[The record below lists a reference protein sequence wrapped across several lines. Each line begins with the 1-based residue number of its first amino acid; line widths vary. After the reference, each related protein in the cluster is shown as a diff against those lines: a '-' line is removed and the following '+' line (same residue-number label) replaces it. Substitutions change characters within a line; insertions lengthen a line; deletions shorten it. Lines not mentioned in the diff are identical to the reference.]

1 MKELFVNK
9 SISLIKKNYSY
20 NDIMYERI
28 RYGLEIIYLS
38 ITKIFVILLVSY
50 LLGMLKETIILMIF
64 STPLRNYSYGIHA
77 KKSWHCYVSSIFC
90 FVLLPKLIINYN
102 LSIILRITIPIYA
115 LISMIIYAPADTK
128 KRPIINE
135 TKRTVYKVLTIL
147 ITVLYI
153 LYIIFTNDVY
163 ISNILMIS
171 ILIQTF
177 LVLPISYKLFGL
189 EYNNYKKYE
198 RRTI

>member
-102 LSIILRITIPIYA
+102 LSIILRITISIYA
-115 LISMIIYAPADTK
+115 LTSMIIYAPADTH
-128 KRPIINE
+128 KRPIIN
-135 TKRTVYKVLTIL
+135 TNHRKKLKYTSIIITISYIFLTIL
-147 ITVLYI
+147 I
-153 LYIIFTNDVY
+153 NDNY
-163 ISNILMIS
+163 LCNFIYLAL
-171 ILIQTF
+171 LIQSTAII
-177 LVLPISYKLFGL
+177 PITYKIFKMP
-189 EYNNYKKYE
+189 YNNYKAYQKGL
-198 RRTI
+198 

>member
-77 KKSWHCYVSSIFC
+77 KKSWHCYV
-90 FVLLPKLIINYN
+90 
-102 LSIILRITIPIYA
+102 
-115 LISMIIYAPADTK
+115 
-128 KRPIINE
+128 
-135 TKRTVYKVLTIL
+135 
-147 ITVLYI
+147 
-153 LYIIFTNDVY
+153 
-163 ISNILMIS
+163 
-171 ILIQTF
+171 
-177 LVLPISYKLFGL
+177 
-189 EYNNYKKYE
+189 
-198 RRTI
+198 

>member
-38 ITKIFVILLVSY
+38 ITKIFAILLVSY

-102 LSIILRITIPIYA
+102 LSIILRITISIYA
-115 LISMIIYAPADTK
+115 LTSMIIYAPADTH
-128 KRPIINE
+128 KRPIIN
-135 TKRTVYKVLTIL
+135 TNHRKKLKYTSIIITISYIFLTIL
-147 ITVLYI
+147 I
-153 LYIIFTNDVY
+153 NDNY
-163 ISNILMIS
+163 LCNFIYLAL
-171 ILIQTF
+171 LIQSTAII
-177 LVLPISYKLFGL
+177 PITYKIFKMP
-189 EYNNYKKYE
+189 YNNYKAYQKGL
-198 RRTI
+198 

>member
-102 LSIILRITIPIYA
+102 LSIILRITISIYA
-115 LISMIIYAPADTK
+115 LTSMIIYAPADTH
-128 KRPIINE
+128 KRPIIN
-135 TKRTVYKVLTIL
+135 TNHRKKLKYTSIIITILYIFLTIL
-147 ITVLYI
+147 INDNYI
-153 LYIIFTNDVY
+153 CNLIY
-163 ISNILMIS
+163 LAL
-171 ILIQTF
+171 LIQSTAII
-177 LVLPISYKLFGL
+177 PITYKLFKMP
-189 EYNNYKKYE
+189 YNNYKAYQKGL
-198 RRTI
+198 

>member
-102 LSIILRITIPIYA
+102 LSIILRITISIYA
-115 LISMIIYAPADTK
+115 LISMIIYAPADTH
-128 KRPIINE
+128 KRPIIN
-135 TKRTVYKVLTIL
+135 TKHRKKLKYTSIIITITYIFLTIL
-147 ITVLYI
+147 INDNYI
-153 LYIIFTNDVY
+153 CNLIY
-163 ISNILMIS
+163 LAL
-171 ILIQTF
+171 LIQSTAII
-177 LVLPISYKLFGL
+177 PITYKIFKMS
-189 EYNNYKKYE
+189 YNNYKAYQKGL
-198 RRTI
+198 

>member
-64 STPLRNYSYGIHA
+64 STPLRNY
-77 KKSWHCYVSSIFC
+77 
-90 FVLLPKLIINYN
+90 
-102 LSIILRITIPIYA
+102 
-115 LISMIIYAPADTK
+115 
-128 KRPIINE
+128 
-135 TKRTVYKVLTIL
+135 
-147 ITVLYI
+147 
-153 LYIIFTNDVY
+153 
-163 ISNILMIS
+163 
-171 ILIQTF
+171 
-177 LVLPISYKLFGL
+177 
-189 EYNNYKKYE
+189 
-198 RRTI
+198 

>member
-38 ITKIFVILLVSY
+38 VTKIFVILLVSY

-90 FVLLPKLIINYN
+90 FVLLPKLIINFN
-102 LSIILRITIPIYA
+102 LSIILRITISIYA
-115 LISMIIYAPADTK
+115 LTSMIIYAPADTH
-128 KRPIINE
+128 KRPIIN
-135 TKRTVYKVLTIL
+135 TNHRKKLKYTSIIITISYIFLTIL
-147 ITVLYI
+147 INDNYI
-153 LYIIFTNDVY
+153 CNLIYLALVIQSTAII
-163 ISNILMIS
+163 
-171 ILIQTF
+171 
-177 LVLPISYKLFGL
+177 PITYKIFKMP
-189 EYNNYKKYE
+189 YNNYKAYQKGL
-198 RRTI
+198 

>member
-38 ITKIFVILLVSY
+38 VTKIFVILLVSY

-90 FVLLPKLIINYN
+90 FVLLPKLIINYS
-102 LSIILRITIPIYA
+102 LSIILRITISIYA
-115 LISMIIYAPADTK
+115 LTSMIIYAPADTH
-128 KRPIINE
+128 KRPIIN
-135 TKRTVYKVLTIL
+135 TNHRKKLKYTSIIITISYIFLTIL
-147 ITVLYI
+147 INDNYI
-153 LYIIFTNDVY
+153 CNLIYLALVIQSTAII
-163 ISNILMIS
+163 
-171 ILIQTF
+171 
-177 LVLPISYKLFGL
+177 PITYKIFKMP
-189 EYNNYKKYE
+189 YNNYKAYQKGL
-198 RRTI
+198 

>member
-38 ITKIFVILLVSY
+38 VTKIFVILLVSY

-90 FVLLPKLIINYN
+90 FVLLPKLIINFN
-102 LSIILRITIPIYA
+102 LSIILRITISIYA
-115 LISMIIYAPADTK
+115 LTSMIIYAPADTH
-128 KRPIINE
+128 KRPIIY
-135 TKRTVYKVLTIL
+135 VI
-147 ITVLYI
+147 
-153 LYIIFTNDVY
+153 
-163 ISNILMIS
+163 
-171 ILIQTF
+171 
-177 LVLPISYKLFGL
+177 
-189 EYNNYKKYE
+189 
-198 RRTI
+198 

>member
-20 NDIMYERI
+20 NDIMYDRI

-102 LSIILRITIPIYA
+102 LSIILRITISIYA
-115 LISMIIYAPADTK
+115 LTSMIIYAPADTH
-128 KRPIINE
+128 KRPIINSNHRKKLKY
-135 TKRTVYKVLTIL
+135 TSIIITISYIFLTIL
-147 ITVLYI
+147 INDNYI
-153 LYIIFTNDVY
+153 CNLIYLALAIQSTAII
-163 ISNILMIS
+163 
-171 ILIQTF
+171 
-177 LVLPISYKLFGL
+177 PITYKIFKMP
-189 EYNNYKKYE
+189 YNNYKAYQKGL
-198 RRTI
+198 

>member
-1 MKELFVNK
+1 MKKLFVNK

-102 LSIILRITIPIYA
+102 LSIILRITISIYA
-115 LISMIIYAPADTK
+115 LTSMIIYAPADTH
-128 KRPIINE
+128 KRPIIN
-135 TKRTVYKVLTIL
+135 TNHRKKLKHTSIIITISYIFLTIL
-147 ITVLYI
+147 INDNYI
-153 LYIIFTNDVY
+153 CNLIYLALVIQSTAII
-163 ISNILMIS
+163 
-171 ILIQTF
+171 
-177 LVLPISYKLFGL
+177 PITYKIFKMP
-189 EYNNYKKYE
+189 YNNYKAYQKGL
-198 RRTI
+198 

>member
-102 LSIILRITIPIYA
+102 LYIILRITISIYA
-115 LISMIIYAPADTK
+115 LISMIIYAHDDTH
-128 KRPIINE
+128 KRPIIN
-135 TKRTVYKVLTIL
+135 TKHRKKLKCTSIIITITYIFLTIL
-147 ITVLYI
+147 INDNYI
-153 LYIIFTNDVY
+153 CNLIY
-163 ISNILMIS
+163 LAL
-171 ILIQTF
+171 LIQSTA
-177 LVLPISYKLFGL
+177 IITITYKIFKMP
-189 EYNNYKKYE
+189 YNNYKAYQKGL
-198 RRTI
+198 

>member
-38 ITKIFVILLVSY
+38 VTKIFVILLVSY

-102 LSIILRITIPIYA
+102 LSIILRITISIYA
-115 LISMIIYAPADTK
+115 LTSMIIYAPADTH
-128 KRPIINE
+128 KRPIIN
-135 TKRTVYKVLTIL
+135 TNHRKKLKYTSIIITISYIFLTIL
-147 ITVLYI
+147 INDNYI
-153 LYIIFTNDVY
+153 CNLIYLALVIQSTAII
-163 ISNILMIS
+163 
-171 ILIQTF
+171 
-177 LVLPISYKLFGL
+177 PITYKIFKMP
-189 EYNNYKKYE
+189 YNNYKAYQKGL
-198 RRTI
+198 

>member
-64 STPLRNYSYGIHA
+64 SWN
-77 KKSWHCYVSSIFC
+77 
-90 FVLLPKLIINYN
+90 
-102 LSIILRITIPIYA
+102 
-115 LISMIIYAPADTK
+115 
-128 KRPIINE
+128 
-135 TKRTVYKVLTIL
+135 L
-147 ITVLYI
+147 ITVYS
-153 LYIIFTNDVY
+153 FQK
-163 ISNILMIS
+163 SANI
-171 ILIQTF
+171 
-177 LVLPISYKLFGL
+177 
-189 EYNNYKKYE
+189 
-198 RRTI
+198 

>member
-38 ITKIFVILLVSY
+38 ITKIFVILLVSF

-102 LSIILRITIPIYA
+102 LSIILRITISIYA
-115 LISMIIYAPADTK
+115 LTSMIIYAPADTH
-128 KRPIINE
+128 KRPIIN
-135 TKRTVYKVLTIL
+135 TNHRKKLKYTSIIITISYIFLTIL
-147 ITVLYI
+147 INDNYI
-153 LYIIFTNDVY
+153 CNLIYLALVIQSTAII
-163 ISNILMIS
+163 
-171 ILIQTF
+171 
-177 LVLPISYKLFGL
+177 PITYKIFKMP
-189 EYNNYKKYE
+189 YNNYKAYQKGL
-198 RRTI
+198 